1 MKVLRFPMALAGAAI
16 IVALVTTATLA
27 PALAPYDPRALA
39 GDALQPPSAAHLLGT
54 NNLGQDIL
62 SQIIWGARDS
72 LTLAVGAASLAVV
85 AGILIGVGAG
95 LLGGIAD
102 VVAMRLVDLFLAVPR
117 LPLLILVA
125 TLVGANRTS
134 LTVIIGTMTWPV
146 LARKLRSQTL
156 SLRSRGFVGAA
167 RGYGGGLFYVMRRH
181 VVPALGPL
189 VIASFI
195 LVASNAILLEASL
208 AFLGLADPTGTGW
221 GLMLNKALLDP
232 GLYFTSVWLWW
243 VLPAGFAV
251 TLAVLG
257 FSFLG
262 VGLEPILNPRGAA
275 RP

>member
-1 MKVLRFPMALAGAAI
+1 MRILRFPMALTGAAMI
-16 IVALVTTATLA
+16 AVLVAAATLA

-72 LTLAVGAASLAVV
+72 LTLAVGAASLAVFV
-85 AGILIGVGAG
+85 GILIGVGAG
-95 LLGGIAD
+95 LLGGMAD
-102 VVAMRLVDLFLAVPR
+102 VVAMRLVDLSLAVPR
-117 LPLLILVA
+117 LPLLILIA

-134 LTVIIGTMTWPV
+134 LTVIIGIMTWPI

-156 SLRSRGFVGAA
+156 SLRHRGFVGAA
-167 RGYGGGLFYVMRRH
+167 RGYGGGLLYVMRRH
-181 VVPALGPL
+181 IVPALGPL

-262 VGLEPILNPRGAA
+262 VGLEPLLNPRGAA
-275 RP
+275 RR

>member
-16 IVALVTTATLA
+16 IVALVTAATLA

-117 LPLLILVA
+117 LPLLILIA

-167 RGYGGGLFYVMRRH
+167 RGYGGGLLYVMRRH